1 MNYALRIPDYYREDI
16 ENLKG
21 DVSINQFIV
30 HALAEKIA
38 SLKTVEYLQERADKG
53 SKKHAL
59 DILNSAPDIEPCES
73 DTSSTILST
82 FDSIKKTK
90 G

>member
-1 MNYALRIPDYYREDI
+1 MNYALRLPDYYKKEI

-30 HALAEKIA
+30 NAVAEKIA
-38 SLKTVEYLQERADKG
+38 SLKTEDYLMQRAKSG
-53 SKKHAL
+53 SRAHAL
-59 DILNSAPDIEPCES
+59 NLLNQVS
-73 DTSSTILST
+73 DSPAEKQDQL
-82 FDSIKKTK
+82 